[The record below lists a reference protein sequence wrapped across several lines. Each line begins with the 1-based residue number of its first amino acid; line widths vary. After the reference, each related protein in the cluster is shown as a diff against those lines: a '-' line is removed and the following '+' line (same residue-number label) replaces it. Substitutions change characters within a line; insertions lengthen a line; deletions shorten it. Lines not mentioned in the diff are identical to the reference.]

1 MNNSFLF
8 SSLTSALTLTSVLVT
23 PPAVGQQWG
32 LLQPDGSIRQ
42 RGLLLDGPNPRR
54 ILEQRLVL
62 PLDRRSIDLH
72 AGTIRRGGL
81 IESGPDHSIRLQL
94 CLQLG
99 LC

>member
-1 MNNSFLF
+1 MNNSFIS
-8 SSLTSALTLTSVLVT
+8 SSLASALTLTSVLVT
-23 PPAVGQQWG
+23 PPAFGQQWG

-42 RGLLLDGPNPRR
+42 RGLILDGPNPGR

-72 AGTIRRGGL
+72 TGTIRRGGL
-81 IESGPDHSIRLQL
+81 IESGPDPSIRLQL